1 MEIDLST
8 IITIICF
15 ILSEVSP
22 FITNHRINGLAHF
35 LVTLFQKFLQHKAE
49 GDTNEQAFKDTLCDA
64 MKEVPK

>member
-1 MEIDLST
+1 MELDLST

-22 FITNHRINGLAHF
+22 FITNHRINGLTHF

-49 GDTNEQAFKDTLCDA
+49 GDTNEQA
-64 MKEVPK
+64 